1 MICELVVRG
10 DAGDGAVPRG
20 SQVLNHA
27 GNVAFGERGADL
39 NRADVIGD
47 RRAVAD
53 ARVDARIALATRAI
67 AKFGAVEAD
76 GDLGRQ
82 VGDVVIDLTP
92 VA

>member
-1 MICELVVRG
+1 MIGGLVVRG
-10 DAGDGAVPRG
+10 DAGDGAVARG

-27 GNVAFGERGADL
+27 GNVAFGKRGADL

-53 ARVDARIALATRAI
+53 ARIALAARTI
-67 AKFGAVEAD
+67 AEFGAVEAD

-82 VGDVVIDLTP
+82 VGDW
-92 VA
+92 AR